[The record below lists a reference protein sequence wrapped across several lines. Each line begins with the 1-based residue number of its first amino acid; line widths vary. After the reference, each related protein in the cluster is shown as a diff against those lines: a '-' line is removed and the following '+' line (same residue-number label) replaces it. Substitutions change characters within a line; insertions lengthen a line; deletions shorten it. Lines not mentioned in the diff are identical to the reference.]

1 MYIIT
6 KKYKMDRKI
15 FNDFLGHFI
24 PKNTIFL
31 TKLAKMGKRVEYIKK
46 LYRSFFFADFD
57 LKFFIIHVNFL

>member
-31 TKLAKMGKRVEYIKK
+31 TKLAKMGKRVESIKK
-46 LYRSFFFADFD
+46 LYKAFFSDFD